1 MKLLFEIGTEELP
14 ADYVDQGLKALQA
27 LVEAKL
33 KEARLDFG
41 QIEGFA
47 TPRRLALRV
56 SDLAERQARLEAE
69 RRGPPPPPPSATA
82 NRPRPPKA
90 LPGAWAFTPTISTL
104 RTPPKAPT
112 SSPES

>member
-41 QIEGFA
+41 QI
-47 TPRRLALRV
+47 V
-56 SDLAERQARLEAE
+56 V
-69 RRGPPPPPPSATA
+69 
-82 NRPRPPKA
+82 
-90 LPGAWAFTPTISTL
+90 
-104 RTPPKAPT
+104 
-112 SSPES
+112 